1 MNKLAVKYFWRECWG
16 ERTVESKG
24 LTTDLEIPGAA
35 QNCES
40 KEATKVPQGWYEIP
54 FRLYL
59 ADEPQER
66 VIAPNEGSAQSS
78 IDSYEMPKGSLKLKP
93 RGRKDY
99 SYMPPS
105 YIDKDEK
112 YSVKHFVK
120 ISCEFASETVCLGL
134 ETFNFTPPLSNIQY
148 SDKLLKG
155 EYSTHR
161 VLKYFLSEMED
172 ANLGALELE
181 FKENKNASYLR
192 GLTTQSF
199 RILHPK
205 DNLSDRVKLRFYLD
219 SNKWKSAKRDRGPV
233 PKVELRSMEFGLLKW
248 DYWRNDVSNPDEKYK
263 TQTLRHDW
271 VFENA
276 EMEEVDRPTGVDL
289 PSSEILKIEIPSRFL
304 DFVLE
309 ASLMS
314 FEGFY
319 IGCKLELSL
328 DVVFHVQISQ
338 EVHDLR
344 FKYRIPILYLP
355 PLPAESE
362 KSSSAEK
369 EQASSAESKTSTSEM
384 KKSPSDKNGESSPK
398 KKTMDYVDVS
408 PPLR

>member
-54 FRLYL
+54 FRLHL

-66 VIAPNEGSAQSS
+66 VIAPNERTAQTS

-120 ISCEFASETVCLGL
+120 IFSSLR
-134 ETFNFTPPLSNIQY
+134 Y

-161 VLKYFLSEMED
+161 VLKYFLSEMGD

-199 RILHPK
+199 CILHPK

-219 SNKWKSAKRDRGPV
+219 SNIWKSAKRDLGPD

-289 PSSEILKIEIPSRFL
+289 PSSEVLKIEIPSRFL

-328 DVVFHVQISQ
+328 DVVFQVQISQ
-338 EVHDLR
+338 EVHDLG

-355 PLPAESE
+355 PFPAESE
-362 KSSSAEK
+362 KSLLAKK
-369 EQASSAESKTSTSEM
+369 EQTASAESKNSTSEM

-408 PPLR
+408 SPLR